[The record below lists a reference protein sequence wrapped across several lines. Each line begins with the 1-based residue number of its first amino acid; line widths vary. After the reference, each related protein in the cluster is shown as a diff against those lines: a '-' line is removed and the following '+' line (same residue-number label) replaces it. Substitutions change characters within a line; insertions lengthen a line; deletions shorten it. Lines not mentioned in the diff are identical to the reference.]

1 MAQNPPDSPSRTRD
15 RRRGRPFGI
24 ALPRLFQGY
33 LFLGVAGIVL
43 AVFVFTNILV
53 ARLANQVQSTSEV
66 FARFC
71 ATASYPAT
79 TDSTLSSIVSEV
91 ITGLNFPIVLT
102 DAQGV
107 PRAWKGISVPSSDV
121 PPEALEELATLMPF
135 QARGTPSA
143 SVRTIGKLSPEMTSV
158 TIEDSVESVVAG

>member
-1 MAQNPPDSPSRTRD
+1 MAQNPPDSPSRTPQRL
-15 RRRGRPFGI
+15 RRGGPFGVGRI

-79 TDSTLSSIVSEV
+79 TDSTLSGIVGEV
-91 ITGLNFPIVLT
+91 ISGLNFPIVLT

-107 PRAWKGISVPSSDV
+107 PRAWKGISVASSRDANPNRDSGVMPS
-121 PPEALEELATLMPF
+121 LM
-135 QARGTPSA
+135 RRSGS
-143 SVRTIGKLSPEMTSV
+143 SVSV
-158 TIEDSVESVVAG
+158 M